1 MHYSGANANSYL
13 PSASAP
19 HVSMYSTPPQSSSM
33 INPLVSTGAYPMPP
47 VYPPLAAPYPPQPY
61 PPAQQ
66 PYGSH
71 YSHGY
76 AYPGGYTTLY

>member
-1 MHYSGANANSYL
+1 MHYSGASANNYL

-19 HVSMYSTPPQSSSM
+19 HVSKYSAPLQSSSM
-33 INPLVSTGAYPMPP
+33 IYPPVSTEAYPMPP

-71 YSHGY
+71 YSHGNSSS
-76 AYPGGYTTLY
+76 